1 MWFAGINPERNAYW
15 LRRLADRLLE
25 GSKPVLD
32 LMTDN
37 PFPDK
42 PPRYV
47 RFIYY
52 RYEFTDAPTLRRTG
66 QWWARELLGTL
77 TPPIGQ

>member
-1 MWFAGINPERNAYW
+1 MASMLPPE
-15 LRRLADRLLE
+15 LLSLGGRLLE
-25 GSKPVLD
+25 GSQPVLN
-32 LMTDN
+32 LMADN

-52 RYEFTDAPTLRRTG
+52 RYEFTDPPTLRRTG
-66 QWWARELLGTL
+66 HWWTRELLGTL
-77 TPPIGQ
+77 TPPIG